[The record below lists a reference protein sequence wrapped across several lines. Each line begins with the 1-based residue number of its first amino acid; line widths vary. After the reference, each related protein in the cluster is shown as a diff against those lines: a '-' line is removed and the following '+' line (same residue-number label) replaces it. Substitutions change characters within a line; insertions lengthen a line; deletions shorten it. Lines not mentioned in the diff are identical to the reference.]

1 MWLWSTTVI
10 SRASCSGSSQPL
22 PRPAASQPDACVAPH
37 RSSELLLS
45 VVVSAR
51 LCHVSASKY
60 RKVSPQF
67 QRTWVK
73 FPPVYGMPVTGVR
86 VVTSSHIFAKN
97 TGVGVAVVK
106 AGTLRDTQRGDGHGA
121 VGSAYCV
128 AVGAKCE

>member
-1 MWLWSTTVI
+1 M
-10 SRASCSGSSQPL
+10 
-22 PRPAASQPDACVAPH
+22 
-37 RSSELLLS
+37 S

-121 VGSAYCV
+121 VGSASKSLRTLCC
-128 AVGAKCE
+128 G